1 METID
6 ALEAVRRL
14 TLERDALAKQLKDT
28 NALMEKIKQSVLI
41 DHLIP
46 GGQDGLFHAV
56 DWICF
61 ALRDEKKKR
70 AAVMADRDALAEQVR
85 RLEEQAATR
94 IRERDDAVQ
103 RANHAEN
110 EAARLREENA
120 PQAPERRERPETG
133 TETTKD
139 PNGAPRACDVP
150 SWGKIARDVIW
161 CASLALKN
169 EIRLADARKD
179 WDELRRLQKGKMA
192 LDRIRDELSNGDWE
206 AKQ

>member
-1 METID
+1 MAHID

-14 TLERDALAKQLKDT
+14 TLERDALA
-28 NALMEKIKQSVLI
+28 
-41 DHLIP
+41 
-46 GGQDGLFHAV
+46 
-56 DWICF
+56 
-61 ALRDEKKKR
+61 
-70 AAVMADRDALAEQVR
+70 EQVK

-94 IRERDDAVQ
+94 IKERDDAVQ

-120 PQAPERRERPETG
+120 LQAPERHERHETG
-133 TETTKD
+133 TEPTKD
-139 PNGAPRACDVP
+139 PNGAPRGCEVP

-179 WDELRRLQKGKMA
+179 WDEIRRLQKGKMA
-192 LDRIRDELSNGDWE
+192 LDRIRGELSTH
-206 AKQ
+206 